1 MLLDRPFQTRPP
13 RVRLPRPRLP
23 SPSGGRNLGLTP
35 LALARPTR
43 LCKALQP
50 MTACPSGF
58 LWGAATAGHQVEGGN
73 VNADIWP
80 LEWAEHSMFVEPSGD
95 ACDHYHRYPEDIAL
109 LAELGL
115 NAYRFSLEWS
125 RIEPE
130 PGYVSR
136 AALDHYRRMVE
147 TCLACDVTPIVTYN
161 HFTLP
166 RWMAGNGGWHAPDA
180 VDRFAE
186 FAASATRHLGDLLSW
201 VCTLNEPNVLAMFHA
216 TGVIPMG
223 TSDRGR
229 LDDDGA
235 APQAAGVGGYDPAR
249 YRMGLVG
256 ADVGVMGKA
265 HRLAA
270 QAIKAESGSLQVG
283 WTLAL
288 VDMQP
293 GPDGDERWREV
304 RRVAQTDWLAVSA
317 DDDFVGVQTYSR
329 NVIGP
334 DGALPVAHGIPTM
347 QTGWEVYP
355 EALEHTVRLAAEHA
369 GVPVLVTENGM
380 ATDDDGAR
388 IAYTTRA
395 LEGLAACIRD
405 GIDVRG
411 YLHWTFL
418 DNFEWT
424 SGFAKTFGLVAVD
437 RTTFARTVKPSARWL
452 GDIATRNALA

>member
-1 MLLDRPFQTRPP
+1 M
-13 RVRLPRPRLP
+13 
-23 SPSGGRNLGLTP
+23 
-35 LALARPTR
+35 
-43 LCKALQP
+43 
-50 MTACPSGF
+50 
-58 LWGAATAGHQVEGGN
+58 
-73 VNADIWP
+73 
-80 LEWAEHSMFVEPSGD
+80 
-95 ACDHYHRYPEDIAL
+95 
-109 LAELGL
+109 
-115 NAYRFSLEWS
+115 
-125 RIEPE
+125 
-130 PGYVSR
+130 
-136 AALDHYRRMVE
+136 
-147 TCLACDVTPIVTYN
+147 
-161 HFTLP
+161 
-166 RWMAGNGGWHAPDA
+166 
-180 VDRFAE
+180 
-186 FAASATRHLGDLLSW
+186 
-201 VCTLNEPNVLAMFHA
+201 AMFTS
-216 TGVIPMG
+216 TGVVPMG
-223 TSDRGR
+223 TSDRGA
-229 LDDDGA
+229 LEGDA
-235 APQAAGVGGYDPAR
+235 HTQAAGVGGYDPAR

-380 ATDDDGAR
+380 ATADDAAR
-388 IAYTTRA
+388 VAYTTRA